1 MFMEDNLEQTAQNR
15 YFKHWEAVFIDSLS
29 FIKIALG
36 FILLVLAIYTFKRSE
51 KKRKSEYTTG
61 ECDTY
66 DGLLVSLLV
75 FELLALPAWL
85 FLLYI

>member
-1 MFMEDNLEQTAQNR
+1 M
-15 YFKHWEAVFIDSLS
+15 
-29 FIKIALG
+29 
-36 FILLVLAIYTFKRSE
+36 VLAIYTFKRSE